1 MFSGA
6 SHLSVDAK
14 GRLAI
19 PTRYR
24 DALATPGNGAAVIT
38 ADPSGCLLLFPTD
51 AWTAFE
57 ARVSA
62 LPNLNPRIK
71 ALQRLWLGYRTDL
84 EIDNAG
90 RVLISPELRDYA
102 KLDRKVQ
109 MIGQGDRFEMWSEL
123 GWQAQ
128 IEIAQRTMRE
138 DPPAELAG
146 LSV

>member
-24 DALATPGNGAAVIT
+24 DALATAGNGAAVIT

-51 AWTAFE
+51 AWTSFE

-102 KLDRKVQ
+102 KFDRKVQ

>member
-19 PTRYR
+19 PTRHR
-24 DALATPGNGAAVIT
+24 DALGASAVIT
-38 ADPSGCLLLFPTD
+38 ADPSGCLLLFPFD
-51 AWTAFE
+51 AWTPFE

-90 RVLISPELRDYA
+90 RVLISPELREYA

-109 MIGQGDRFEMWSEL
+109 MIGQGDRFEMWSER
-123 GWQAQ
+123 GWQEQ
-128 IEIAQRTMRE
+128 IDLAQRTMRE